1 MTNYLLKRLGALL
14 PTVAVPMVLLFV
26 MLRLAPGDPAAAIA
40 GDAATSEEIAEV
52 RTRLGLDASLWDQFL
67 TWLGRV
73 VRLDF
78 GNSLFADQAVS
89 GLVAEHALVTVQLT
103 VLALAVAV
111 LIGPALGIAAG
122 TRRHGLLDRVL
133 VFGSSVGIALPSFW
147 LAVLL
152 IAVFGVVWQV
162 FPVAGYVSFAED
174 PLLFLHHLA
183 LPAISL
189 GLLEAATL
197 FRYSRAGVLDSLHQ
211 PFVTTARSMG
221 LPERTVIRK
230 YVFRAAVV
238 PMVTV
243 VGLTTG
249 SLMGGAVVTESI
261 FSIPGLGQLLLT
273 AVQRR
278 DYPVIEGC
286 IFFIA
291 VVYVLLNLVIDLL
304 YSLLDPRIRY

>member
-1 MTNYLLKRLGALL
+1 MTNYLLKRLGALV

-40 GDAATSEEIAEV
+40 GDAATTDEIADV
-52 RTRLGLDASLWDQFL
+52 RRRLGLDASLADQFV

-78 GNSLFADQAVS
+78 GNSLFAEQAVA
-89 GLVAEHALVTVQLT
+89 GLVLDHALVTLQLT

-111 LIGPALGIAAG
+111 LVGPVLGIAAG
-122 TRRHGLLDRVL
+122 TRRHGLLDRLL

-162 FPVAGYVSFAED
+162 FPVAGYVSLTED
-174 PLLFLHHLA
+174 PVLFLHHLA

-211 PFVTTARSMG
+211 PYVTTARSMG
-221 LPERTVIRK
+221 LPEGVVIRK
-230 YVFRAAVV
+230 YVFRAAMV

-249 SLMGGAVVTESI
+249 SLLGGAVVTEAI

-291 VVYVLLNLVIDLL
+291 VVYVLLNLAVDLL

>member
-1 MTNYLLKRLGALL
+1 M
-14 PTVAVPMVLLFV
+14 F
-26 MLRLAPGDPAAAIA
+26 D
-40 GDAATSEEIAEV
+40 
-52 RTRLGLDASLWDQFL
+52 
-67 TWLGRV
+67 
-73 VRLDF
+73 
-78 GNSLFADQAVS
+78 
-89 GLVAEHALVTVQLT
+89 HALVTLQLT
-103 VLALAVAV
+103 ALALVVAL

-122 TRRHGLLDRVL
+122 TRRHGLLDRLL
-133 VFGSSVGIALPSFW
+133 VFGSSIGIALPSFW
-147 LAVLL
+147 VAVLL

-162 FPVAGYVSFAED
+162 FPVAGYVSPFDD
-174 PLLFLHHLA
+174 PVLFLHHLA

-221 LPERTVIRK
+221 LPERVVIRK
-230 YVFRAAVV
+230 YVFRAAMV

-243 VGLTTG
+243 VGLTVG
-249 SLMGGAVVTESI
+249 SLMGGAVITESI

-291 VVYVLLNLVIDLL
+291 VVYVLLNLAIDLL